1 MNSKTNQKINQVSE
15 KTLVI
20 GIDIAKRTHYACAVD
35 DRGCVLQKSFLSRKN
50 IHPTDGIGRK
60 QSLLSAST
68 PDQPSSSRIECHNL
82 NALITFFVRRSVDR
96 LKKR

>member
-35 DRGCVLQKSFLSRKN
+35 DRGCVLQKSFPFSQK
-50 IHPTDGIGRK
+50 H
-60 QSLLSAST
+60 
-68 PDQPSSSRIECHNL
+68 SS
-82 NALITFFVRRSVDR
+82 DR
-96 LKKR
+96 WNW